1 MTYLYKKDIR
11 LKRGGIMQTK
21 LTLRLDEDLIREAK
35 SIAELRGQSLS
46 KIVSNYF
53 KSLKEKPVGTKTQL
67 TPIVKSLKGIL
78 RGTKLDRK
86 DYHQYLEDKYL

>member
-1 MTYLYKKDIR
+1 
-11 LKRGGIMQTK
+11 MQTK

-35 SIAELRGQSLS
+35 TIAELRGQSLS

-53 KSLKEKPVGTKTQL
+53 KSLKERPVGTKTQL
-67 TPIVKSLKGIL
+67 TPIVKSLKGVL